1 MVFWLVGL
9 SGAGKSVIGRALY
22 GRMKREYP
30 ATVLVDGDEIRAI
43 FGHDQSD
50 DAYTVEGRRRN
61 AGRIRELCAWLDR
74 QEIHVVCC
82 ILSIFEESHEW
93 NRKHLRDYF
102 EVYVTAP
109 MDVLIERN
117 PKDLYRRAARGEMR
131 NVVGVD
137 IEFSPPARPD
147 LVIDNGVEPVDPD
160 AAAQRILGAARKRFK
175 T

>member
-9 SGAGKSVIGRALY
+9 SGAGKSVIGRALHD
-22 GRMKREYP
+22 RLKREDP

-43 FGHDQSD
+43 FGHDQSEA
-50 DAYTVEGRRRN
+50 AYTIEGRRRN
-61 AGRIRELCAWLDR
+61 AERIRALCAWLDR
-74 QEIHVVCC
+74 QDIHVVCC

-93 NRKHLRDYF
+93 NRRHLQDYF
-102 EVYVTAP
+102 EVYITAP

-117 PKDLYRRAARGEMR
+117 PKDLYRRASRGEMN

-147 LVIDNGVEPVDPD
+147 LVIENGTDPVDPD
-160 AAAQRILGAARKRFK
+160 AAAQQILSAARKKFK